1 MKGTTIKNYLE
12 QVFSKV
18 SNLEI
23 AWKKIME
30 KKSHKGDF
38 IIKDSGKEILI
49 ENACCFETPSK
60 KN

>member
-1 MKGTTIKNYLE
+1 
-12 QVFSKV
+12 
-18 SNLEI
+18 
-23 AWKKIME
+23 ME